1 MKAKSKKTTKKS
13 MQIAAFRP
21 GIVTF
26 LIALIAVLS
35 LMLFAYLG
43 VVLSA

>member
-1 MKAKSKKTTKKS
+1 MKTTSKKTTKKKS
-13 MQIAAFRP
+13 TDVTFQP

-35 LMLFAYLG
+35 LTLLAYLG
-43 VVLSA
+43 VIFS